1 MRLFRF
7 LGGCEFCDG
16 VELVFVGFFGGL
28 EDGVVEPGMV
38 AQLLHVYAGLCVDV
52 QTAFED

>member
-1 MRLFRF
+1 MFWF
-7 LGGCEFCDG
+7 FWGGEFCDG

-28 EDGVVEPGMV
+28 EDGVVEPRMV

-52 QTAFED
+52 KAAFED